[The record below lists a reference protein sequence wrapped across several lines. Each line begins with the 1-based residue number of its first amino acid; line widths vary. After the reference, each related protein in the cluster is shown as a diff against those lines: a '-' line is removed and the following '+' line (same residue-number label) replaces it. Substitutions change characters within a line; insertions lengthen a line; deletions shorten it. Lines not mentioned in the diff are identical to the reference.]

1 MVAPHPVCH
10 GCRCYQYN
18 LHQSALGHQNPFHGV
33 YLSFPSSSASFSPF
47 VGGQT
52 QSRSE
57 IRYRHTLDAA
67 LTIYRSEG
75 IRAFYRGLLPSLLG
89 ITHVAVQFPLY
100 EKLKIVARAIPFSLS
115 LLSPHP
121 CCVKKK
127 TPTERHSPDRPLAAH
142 TILFCSAVAKMTA
155 SLATY
160 PHEVVRTRLQTQ
172 RRLLLQPGAPRKRSG
187 IVRTT
192 AKILHFEGWRGLY
205 KGLSV
210 NLIRTVPNSAVTML
224 TCEKTI
230 SLLITAV
237 LTPPQ
242 IRITDA

>member
-1 MVAPHPVCH
+1 
-10 GCRCYQYN
+10 
-18 LHQSALGHQNPFHGV
+18 
-33 YLSFPSSSASFSPF
+33 
-47 VGGQT
+47 
-52 QSRSE
+52 
-57 IRYRHTLDAA
+57 
-67 LTIYRSEG
+67 
-75 IRAFYRGLLPSLLG
+75 
-89 ITHVAVQFPLY
+89 
-100 EKLKIVARAIPFSLS
+100 
-115 LLSPHP
+115 
-121 CCVKKK
+121 
-127 TPTERHSPDRPLAAH
+127 
-142 TILFCSAVAKMTA
+142 MTA